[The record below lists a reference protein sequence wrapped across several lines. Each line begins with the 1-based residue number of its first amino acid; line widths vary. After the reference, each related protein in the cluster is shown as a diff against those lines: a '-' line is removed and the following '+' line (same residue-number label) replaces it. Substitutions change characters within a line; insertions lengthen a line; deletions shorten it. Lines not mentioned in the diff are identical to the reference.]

1 MTGGIRVDELQTFR
15 EEIDRIDQEML
26 ALFSERMDIVS
37 KIADYKMAKDMIVYD
52 QNREDEVVNKNLG
65 NCSNDEYKPYYK
77 EVLDV
82 ILRVSKEYQKQ
93 LILRSTL

>member
-1 MTGGIRVDELQTFR
+1 VDELQTFR

-26 ALFSERMDIVS
+26 ALFSERMAIVS

>member
-26 ALFSERMDIVS
+26 ALFSERMAIVS